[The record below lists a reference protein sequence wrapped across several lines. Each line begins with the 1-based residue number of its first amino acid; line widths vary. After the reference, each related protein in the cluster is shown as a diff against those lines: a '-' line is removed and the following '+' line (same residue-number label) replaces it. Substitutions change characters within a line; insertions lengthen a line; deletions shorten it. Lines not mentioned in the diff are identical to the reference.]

1 MAKILIADDDI
12 NLLKMLRRTLVYE
25 GFDVVTAQNGEEAL
39 DKIHTEQPDLAVL
52 DWMMPKMDG
61 ISVVETLR
69 EVDSGIP
76 IMMLTARD
84 AVEFRVQGLES
95 GADDYL
101 VKPFAPAEL
110 VARINTLLRRAN
122 PKSIEK
128 ELTFSYLRIIP
139 ATREAFVDDQRISLT
154 PTEFEL
160 LNLFMLHPKQIL
172 ERSQIL
178 QRIWGYEAFGEENV
192 MEVYIG
198 YLRRKTE
205 LDGRKR
211 LIQTVR
217 GLGYVLRED

>member
-160 LNLFMLHPKQIL
+160 LHLFMLHPKQIL

-217 GLGYVLRED
+217 GLGYVLRGD

>member
-39 DKIHTEQPDLAVL
+39 DKIHTEQPDLVVL

-61 ISVVETLR
+61 LSVVETLR
-69 EVDSGIP
+69 EIDSGIP

-84 AVEFRVQGLES
+84 AIEFRVQGLES

-160 LNLFMLHPKQIL
+160 LNLFMLHPKQVL

-198 YLRRKTE
+198 YLRHKTE
-205 LDGRKR
+205 LGGRKR

-217 GLGYVLRED
+217 GLGYVLREE

>member
-160 LNLFMLHPKQIL
+160 LHLFMLHPKQIL

-178 QRIWGYEAFGEENV
+178 QRIWGYEAFGEE
-192 MEVYIG
+192 
-198 YLRRKTE
+198 K
-205 LDGRKR
+205 D
-211 LIQTVR
+211 
-217 GLGYVLRED
+217 

>member
-160 LNLFMLHPKQIL
+160 LHLFMLHPKQIL

>member
-160 LNLFMLHPKQIL
+160 LHLFMLHPKQIL

-217 GLGYVLRED
+217 GLGYVLREE

>member
-61 ISVVETLR
+61 ISVAETLR

-160 LNLFMLHPKQIL
+160 LHLFMLHPKQIL

>member
-12 NLLKMLRRTLVYE
+12 NLLKMLRRTLAYE
-25 GFDVVTAQNGEEAL
+25 GFDVITAQNGAEAL
-39 DKIHTEQPDLAVL
+39 DKIHSEQPDLAVL

-61 ISVVETLR
+61 LSVVETLR
-69 EVDSGIP
+69 EIDSGIP

-84 AVEFRVQGLES
+84 TIEFRVQGLES

-178 QRIWGYEAFGEENV
+178 QRIWGYDAFGEENV

-198 YLRRKTE
+198 YLRHKTE

-217 GLGYVLRED
+217 GLGYVLREE